1 MNADPQCIT
10 IEKYWPA
17 SNPDFKNNVLINWT
31 PPLSRDAIGEVM
43 CASIAHSEKERTH
56 DFEQRIQYVLRLNHY
71 FVPLDSQVDF
81 GFLLWSLV
89 CSSYALRNPERE
101 AASASFTNFMESIAS
116 GEVNPTEHAEF
127 LDSPW
132 VCLLIGTPGTGKS
145 STPNAVFLRLFPG
158 LFHHVR
164 KGDLYQLGYV
174 RVQAPKSGSALAI
187 ASDIYHELY
196 REAQRVGLPMPY
208 SGRTRPRTIPEYIRA
223 ISVLAI
229 KLNVGLIVVDEIQ
242 HMCSAR
248 GQLDEEAMKFLTGL
262 LSKVKVPML
271 LIGTWEALPLLT
283 LEVRISRRGTSPVCT
298 FFRRMAFDDEF
309 KGFVVAL
316 WTYQWTASAVALTD
330 EMLSV
335 FYEHTQG
342 IPDLIV
348 KLHAICQIA
357 AIFDEDEETFVFDH
371 AFVEKI
377 AVEHMPLMAPA
388 IRFLRDGVREDD
400 KRLWDLEP
408 QNLEKYLVDYAAGV
422 QLTSARRRAR
432 RAKFPP
438 DGNTRA
444 AASAA
449 VAAALTATGAV
460 APATA
465 DILARRA
472 VEANPSKT
480 PVEQVRS
487 VLNASVPKGPRPTR
501 SGKERVKQEMDAK
514 FEALDDDDLRKVAY
528 RARAA
533 NTPIADAFFASGD
546 LCTLLDDA
554 PL

>member
-1 MNADPQCIT
+1 MNADSGCIT

-17 SNPDFKNNVLINWT
+17 SNPDFKNNVLINWA
-31 PPLSRDAIGEVM
+31 PPLSREAIGEVM
-43 CASIAHSEKERTH
+43 CASIAYSENERTH
-56 DFEQRIQYVLRLNHY
+56 DFEQRIQYVLRLNRY
-71 FVPLDSQVDF
+71 FAPLDSQVDF

-89 CSSYALRNPERE
+89 CSSYALRNPDRE
-101 AASASFTNFMESIAS
+101 TTSGSFTEFMESIAA
-116 GEVNPTEHAEF
+116 GAVAPTEHAEF

-132 VCLLIGTPGTGKS
+132 ACLLIGTPGTGKS

-158 LFHHVR
+158 VFRHKL

-196 REAQRVGLPMPY
+196 EAAQQTGLPMPY
-208 SGRTRPRTIPEYIRA
+208 AGRTRPRTIPEFIRA

-271 LIGTWEALPLLT
+271 LIGTWEAFPLLT
-283 LEVRISRRGTSPVCT
+283 SEARISRRGTSPGCT
-298 FFRRMAFDDEF
+298 FFRRMAFGDDF
-309 KGFVVAL
+309 KAFVRLL
-316 WTYQWTASAVALTD
+316 WTYQWTASPVALTD
-330 EMLSV
+330 KMLAV

-348 KLHAICQIA
+348 KLYAICQIE
-357 AIFDEDEETFVFDH
+357 AIFEDDRFDH
-371 AFVEKI
+371 DFVEKV
-377 AVEHMPLMAPA
+377 ATEHMPLMAPA
-388 IRFLRDGVREDD
+388 IRLLRDGVREDD
-400 KRLWDLEP
+400 ERLWDLEP
-408 QNLEKYLVDYAAGV
+408 QDIEKYLVDYAASVLLAGAKRRGRR
-422 QLTSARRRAR
+422 LKSAPGKAQAQAR
-432 RAKFPP
+432 
-438 DGNTRA
+438 
-444 AASAA
+444 AA

-460 APATA
+460 TPATA
-465 DILARRA
+465 EVLAQKA

-501 SGKERVKQEMDAK
+501 SVKERAKQEMHAK
-514 FEALDDDDLRKVAY
+514 FEALDDDDLRKIAY
-528 RARAA
+528 QAHAESKS
-533 NTPIADAFFASGD
+533 IADAFFASGD
-546 LCTLLDDA
+546 LCTLLEDV